1 MSAGLFKLFEQ
12 IEFLPVIS
20 DGQDARSIG
29 MLNSVRLVG
38 GHADRS
44 NRLLPLLPALSRIY
58 FSVAK
63 VVSGSN
69 RGGIRICTP

>member
-1 MSAGLFKLFEQ
+1 MQFDVIGLFKLFKQ

-20 DGQDARSIG
+20 DGQDARIIG

-44 NRLLPLLPALSRIY
+44 NRLAPLLPAPVSDLLFGSESR
-58 FSVAK
+58 
-63 VVSGSN
+63 
-69 RGGIRICTP
+69 